1 VTWIYI
7 GNYNASNFNDSKHV
21 DWESQGTVMVQ
32 RAVAVVHEDRVSQ
45 VVTIIKK
52 SSRVYVVTALFMLF

>member
-1 VTWIYI
+1 MSDLDLYWKLYREQ
-7 GNYNASNFNDSKHV
+7 FNDSKHV

-32 RAVAVVHEDRVSQ
+32 RAVAVVHEGRVSQ

-52 SSRVYVVTALFMLF
+52 EQSHDVTALFMLF